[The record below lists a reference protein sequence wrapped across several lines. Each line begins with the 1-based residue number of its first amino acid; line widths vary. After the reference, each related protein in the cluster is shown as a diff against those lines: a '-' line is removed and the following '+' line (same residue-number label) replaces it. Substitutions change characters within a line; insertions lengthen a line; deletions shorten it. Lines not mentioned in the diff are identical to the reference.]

1 MYRFPLKV
9 TYGILA
15 TIELARSDRFVPV
28 QAKIIAK
35 RQQIPARFIEQILQQ
50 LRQGGIVQSLRGP
63 QGGYTLAL
71 EPIHISL
78 DQVVNAMSGP
88 VTSPQIENGI
98 SPGQG
103 KSNGHQVTHTLLT
116 AIWEEVEEAQQSVL
130 RGITIKALTEEYERL
145 ESQEGLMYHI

>member
-15 TIELARSDRFVPV
+15 TIELARSDRFVPL
-28 QAKIIAK
+28 QAKVIAK

-63 QGGYTLAL
+63 QGGYTLAQ
-71 EPIHISL
+71 EPNQISL
-78 DQVVNAMSGP
+78 DQVVNSMSGP
-88 VTSPQIENGI
+88 FTSPQVENGVAQ
-98 SPGQG
+98 GQAH
-103 KSNGHQVTHTLLT
+103 SNGHQATHTLLS

-130 RGITIKALTEEYERL
+130 RGITIKALAEEYEKL